1 MGRTFIDLPC
11 PGIDPELL
19 RGQLGADRFVIEAY
33 NRKQHGTFLDI
44 GAGEPIRLS
53 NTLALERGLNWTGVL
68 CDIEHHEALRR
79 ERRAGFVLPDAL
91 LVDWRTLVST
101 VFPSGRCDFLS
112 LDLEPPVL
120 TEYVM
125 RILPWDAIRFGIVA
139 LEHDSYREGGPARQE
154 RMRAFMEANG
164 YELFAE
170 VAHDD
175 WWVDPQVFDVDE
187 LHTRFFE
194 LLEVTE

>member
-11 PGIDPELL
+11 DGIDPDLL
-19 RGQLGADRFVIEAY
+19 QGQLGADRFVIEAY
-33 NRKQHGTFLDI
+33 NRKRNGTFLDI
-44 GAGEPIRLS
+44 GAGEPVRLS
-53 NTLALERGLNWTGVL
+53 NTVALERCLGWTGVL
-68 CDIEHHEALRR
+68 CDIAHHEALMR
-79 ERRAGFVLPDAL
+79 ERSSGVVPDAF
-91 LVDWRTLVST
+91 LVDWRTLIANM
-101 VFPSGRCDFLS
+101 FPSGRIDFLS
-112 LDLEPPVL
+112 LDLEPPIL

-125 RILPWDAIRFGIVA
+125 RILPWDAVRFGIVA

-175 WWVDPQVFDVDE
+175 WWIDPQVFNADE
-187 LHTRFFE
+187 LVAKFSH
-194 LLEVTE
+194 LMEVTE

>member
-1 MGRTFIDLPC
+1 MGRTFKDLPC
-11 PGIDPELL
+11 FGIDPALL
-19 RGQLGADRFVIEAY
+19 QGQLGADRFVIEAY

-44 GAGEPIRLS
+44 GAGEPMRLS

-79 ERRAGFVLPDAL
+79 ERRAGLVVPDAL
-91 LVDWRTLVST
+91 LVDWRHLVAT
-101 VFPSGRCDFLS
+101 VFPTGRCDFLS

-120 TEYVM
+120 TEYAM

-175 WWVDPQVFDVDE
+175 WWIDPQVFNAEE

-194 LLEVTE
+194 LLGVTE